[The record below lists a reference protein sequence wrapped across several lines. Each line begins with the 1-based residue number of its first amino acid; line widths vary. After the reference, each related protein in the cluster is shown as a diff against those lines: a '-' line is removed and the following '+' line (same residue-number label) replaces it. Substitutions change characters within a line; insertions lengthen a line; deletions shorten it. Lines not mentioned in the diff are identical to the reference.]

1 MAKKR
6 GKARGKSRRT
16 SRRSVRKSITR
27 SAKSPK
33 LLRKES
39 SFQKARKEIKE
50 AGKMKYAPLKGSL
63 FAISLIGFLATI
75 FLFERLG
82 LTWGLTFL
90 IFFVVLFIASLLS
103 LLKGPITNK

>member
-1 MAKKR
+1 MAKKSR
-6 GKARGKSRRT
+6 KRSKQVRKSRRK
-16 SRRSVRKSITR
+16 SRKITR
-27 SAKSPK
+27 SSK
-33 LLRKES
+33 LLQKES

-50 AGKMKYAPLKGSL
+50 AGKMKYTPLKGSL

-90 IFFVVLFIASLLS
+90 IFFVVLFIASLIS
-103 LLKGPITNK
+103 LIKGPITNK